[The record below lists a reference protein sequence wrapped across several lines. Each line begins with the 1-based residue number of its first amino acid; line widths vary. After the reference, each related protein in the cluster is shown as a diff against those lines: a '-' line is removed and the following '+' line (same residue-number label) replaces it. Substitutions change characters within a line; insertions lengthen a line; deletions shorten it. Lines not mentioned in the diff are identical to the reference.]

1 MKVYVSEDEEAKRKA
16 MDGMERRL
24 EGRNA
29 TAADQDAK
37 LVGALARAIR
47 SAMENGLP
55 MSTCQHVYLST

>member
-1 MKVYVSEDEEAKRKA
+1 

-47 SAMENGLP
+47 SAMENG
-55 MSTCQHVYLST
+55 

>member
-1 MKVYVSEDEEAKRKA
+1 LKVYVSEDEKAKRKA

-47 SAMENGLP
+47 SAMENG
-55 MSTCQHVYLST
+55 